1 MATPTRRETGNASES
16 YTKAKIPKGEEEK
29 RVAAGRGFLPGQL
42 NLSFKLHPSNRL
54 NLCSLQSCNMKALAL
69 SSS

>member
-1 MATPTRRETGNASES
+1 MATPTHRETGNASKS
-16 YTKAKIPKGEEEK
+16 NTKAKIPKGEEEN
-29 RVAAGRGFLPGQL
+29 REAADRGFLPEQL
-42 NLSFKLHPSNRL
+42 NLSFELHPSSRF